1 MSTAT
6 DSLEAWIHSWLP
18 RESLRDPASAVAE
31 LARRWSERH
40 RYWHGVGHLRWLVDA
55 IRAES
60 PSAARSALLLTA
72 LYHDAI
78 YDPTSGSNEEESA
91 QLWLSHA
98 AQPEGQSARQ
108 IAETIRAT
116 AWKTPPESELT
127 RRFFALDTYPLDN
140 TCPLSERVRYEQ
152 AIFREYQWLPF
163 ATYRE
168 KRAEFLKRWAR
179 TFPDHSAGTSQCLDL
194 LGSLTPRIA
203 LYPGS
208 FNPFHLGHLSILR
221 QAEKAFDKIILAVGI
236 NRQKPGAG
244 EAMAERLAR
253 LQSQLRFHQVTGFGG
268 LLSDYIGE
276 LDHPVTVVRGVRDG
290 TDLEAELRFARFLN
304 DLRPDTQIVWI
315 AAELQHVSSSG
326 IRELESFK
334 PGAGARYIPTLE
346 RIYHT
351 VPPSAAEE
359 SV

>member
-1 MSTAT
+1 MPTPLEA
-6 DSLEAWIHSWLP
+6 LEAWIHSWLP
-18 RESLRDPASAVAE
+18 RESLRDPAAAVPE
-31 LARRWSERH
+31 IARRWSERH
-40 RYWHGVGHLRWLVDA
+40 RYWHGPGHLRWLVDA

-60 PSAARSALLLTA
+60 PSGNRSALLLTA

-78 YDPTSGSNEEESA
+78 YDPRSHTNEEDSA

-98 AQPEGQSARQ
+98 AQPDAPLGRLV
-108 IAETIRAT
+108 AETIRAT
-116 AWKTPPESELT
+116 VWKSPPASEVA
-127 RRFFALDTYPLDN
+127 RRFFQLDTHPLDDG
-140 TCPLSERVRYEQ
+140 CPLAERIRYEQ
-152 AIFREYQWLPF
+152 AIFREFQWVPF
-163 ATYRE
+163 ASYRE
-168 KRAEFLKRWAR
+168 KRAEFLRRWR
-179 TFPDHSAGTSQCLDL
+179 TTHPSHAAGAAQCLDL

-253 LQSQLRFHQVTGFGG
+253 LQSQLRFHEVTGFGG
-268 LLSDYIGE
+268 LLSDFIAE

-304 DLRPDTQIVWI
+304 DLRPDTQVVWI

-334 PGAGARYIPTLE
+334 PGAGVRYIPTTDS
-346 RIYHT
+346 IYQ
-351 VPPSAAEE
+351 PA
-359 SV
+359 